1 MTTVLILIKVLAL
14 FLAIAITGVIS
25 VAMGAIMAIAFSFM
39 IEKLINNGKAKF
51 ILYILSFAVIFGSV
65 STFSGL
71 IWMRLI
77 KYLLK

>member
-1 MTTVLILIKVLAL
+1 MTTVLILTKVLAL
-14 FLAIAITGVIS
+14 FLAVAITGVIV

-51 ILYILSFAVIFGSV
+51 ILYILSFVFIFGSA

-71 IWMRLI
+71 IWIRLI

>member
-1 MTTVLILIKVLAL
+1 MGTVLILTKVLAV
-14 FLAIAITGVIS
+14 FVAMAITGVIS

-39 IEKLINNGKAKF
+39 IEKFINNGKAKF
-51 ILYILSFAVIFGSV
+51 ILYILSFAVIFGSA

-71 IWMRLI
+71 IWIRII

>member
-1 MTTVLILIKVLAL
+1 MGTVLILTKVLTL
-14 FLAIAITGVIS
+14 FVAMAITGVIS

-39 IEKLINNGKAKF
+39 IEKFINNGKAKF
-51 ILYILSFAVIFGSV
+51 ILYILSFAVIFGSA

-71 IWMRLI
+71 IWIRII

>member
-1 MTTVLILIKVLAL
+1 MTTVLILTKVLAL
-14 FLAIAITGVIS
+14 FLAIAITGVIV

-39 IEKLINNGKAKF
+39 IEKLIKNGKAKF
-51 ILYILSFAVIFGSV
+51 ILYILSFAFIFGSA

-71 IWMRLI
+71 VWIRLI